1 MTLAIIGLIAG
12 FFILIKSADYLVDGA
27 SSVAKKMSISPLVI
41 GLTVIAFGTSAPELV
56 VNILSAVKDTTALA
70 VGNIMGSNLANLL
83 LILGITA
90 TIKPIRV
97 QLATVWREIPF
108 MLLASVTMLV
118 MAADVFLDGGVENI
132 LTRTNGLVLIAFF
145 VIFIYYSFISAK
157 QGRGQELEKIQSRKG
172 WLSTLMIVGGLVG
185 LFIGGNILV
194 DSAISIATTF
204 GVSESLIGLTIVA
217 IGTSL
222 PELATSIVAVRKGM
236 VDLAVGNIVGS
247 NIFNIFLVL
256 GVTASVRPLPFSD
269 ANLVDAAVVIA
280 AALILFA
287 IIIVGKERVIK
298 RWHGAGLL
306 IMYLSYIAYSIVIY
320 T

>member
-56 VNILSAVKDTTALA
+56 VNIMSAVKDTAALA

-90 TIKPIRV
+90 TIKPVRV

-108 MLLASVTMLV
+108 MLLASITVLI
-118 MAADVFLDGGVENI
+118 MAADVFLDGGMENV

-157 QGRGQELEKIQSRKG
+157 QGRGQELEKIKSRKG
-172 WLSTLMIVGGLVG
+172 WLSALMIIGGLVG

-194 DSAISIATTF
+194 DSAISIATAF
-204 GVSESLIGLTIVA
+204 GVSESLIGLTIIAV
-217 IGTSL
+217 GTSL

-256 GVTASVRPLPFSD
+256 GVTASVQPLPFSD

-287 IIIVGKERVIK
+287 IIIVGKERSIK
-298 RWHGAGLL
+298 RWHGVGLL